1 MSMTMS
7 VSVPDVQDYLQKE
20 EHVHTQNHNDTFP
33 DVVSYAFFLVT
44 VCLSLFFIVSMK
56 IKGLVCVCVCVCVC
70 VYEQNKQNKKTT
82 RYKQGNKRTR
92 YKQQTRKQKNKV

>member
-44 VCLSLFFIVSMK
+44 LCLSLFFIVSMK
-56 IKGLVCVCVCVCVC
+56 IKGLVCVCVYVCVCVC
-70 VYEQNKQNKKTT
+70 VCVFVCVRTKQTNEETNEQGINN
-82 RYKQGNKRTR
+82 KQGN
-92 YKQQTRKQKNKV
+92 Q